1 MNLTTR
7 ILTGSD
13 CWKAGRTITPK
24 GVMVHSTGVAQP
36 DPEVFLKNWNQPGV
50 EACAHGQPAA
60 QDTASG
66 GKSKRKHWMPGF
78 PNSGLPTEMTHRAGS
93 L

>member
-1 MNLTTR
+1 MNLTER

-50 EACAHGQPAA
+50 
-60 QDTASG
+60 
-66 GKSKRKHWMPGF
+66 
-78 PNSGLPTEMTHRAGS
+78 
-93 L
+93 